1 MLSIKLSHTHL
12 DYIEIIKFLLSI
24 GADPKIRDLNGWSCL
39 DEAVCQ
45 ADVVLASTL
54 MDYLMD
60 RKRKEIKKQ
69 EQDLIKILKLTPD
82 FYLEM
87 KWDFDSSIIPFIS
100 KLAPSD
106 TFKIWKQGDRLRM
119 DNSLVGFK
127 NLKAKRREMSLIFNP
142 KIPLPSKYQAPASLF
157 TLNRGKNQY
166 TNVLVRS
173 LAFKLFEAKY

>member
-54 MDYLMD
+54 MDYLMEK
-60 RKRKEIKKQ
+60 KRKDIKKQ
-69 EQDLIKILKLTPD
+69 EQDLIKLLKLTPD

-100 KLAPSD
+100 KLAPSG
-106 TFKIWKQGDRLRM
+106 KPSRL
-119 DNSLVGFK
+119 
-127 NLKAKRREMSLIFNP
+127 E
-142 KIPLPSKYQAPASLF
+142 
-157 TLNRGKNQY
+157 
-166 TNVLVRS
+166 
-173 LAFKLFEAKY
+173 